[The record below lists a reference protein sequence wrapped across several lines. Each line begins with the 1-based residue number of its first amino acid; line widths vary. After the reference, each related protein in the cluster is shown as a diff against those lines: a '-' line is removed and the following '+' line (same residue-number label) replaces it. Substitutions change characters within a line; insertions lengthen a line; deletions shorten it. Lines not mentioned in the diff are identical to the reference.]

1 MPTVLSRHGLG
12 GPASTPSAWPA
23 PLLLVDSERPPCRV
37 PGPRLGAGA
46 WRGDAAG
53 FDGREVKVNQR
64 GVRDDSDSVPP
75 SPRRRNSAV
84 QGAMCREPRAQVT
97 PVRVASGAPPHQ
109 PRVVGGKLLLPRVR
123 RMGVKARVSPQW
135 KFEG

>member
-1 MPTVLSRHGLG
+1 MNVHHAECLAPGWALERGEETLRGLMGERSR
-12 GPASTPSAWPA
+12 STS
-23 PLLLVDSERPPCRV
+23 
-37 PGPRLGAGA
+37 G
-46 WRGDAAG
+46 
-53 FDGREVKVNQR
+53 